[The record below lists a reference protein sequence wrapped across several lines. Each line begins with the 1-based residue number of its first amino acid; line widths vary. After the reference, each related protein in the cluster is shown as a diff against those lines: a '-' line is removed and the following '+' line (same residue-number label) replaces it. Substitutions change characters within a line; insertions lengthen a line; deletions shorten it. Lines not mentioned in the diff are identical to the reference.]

1 MFDCQCRGIHVMND
15 FKPTYIRS
23 LPDKDKVERTR
34 NWIWILEVYTSQNLT
49 EPSDHLPALS
59 GLARQAQEAG
69 WGRYIAGFW
78 RSELE
83 YLTCWE
89 IKDPTKADRC
99 STYLGPSWSWVNIMG
114 PITYAGYIRESFR
127 EKTKILIE
135 IKEVDVQTGIDSTGS
150 VLDAYLRISGR
161 CLDASLS
168 VNNKLTTMGG
178 DVYEE
183 FIPDT
188 PISIQDEVRVKLMP
202 WCLTADDTGGHLLVM
217 VLLSAKERVEAVF
230 QRNGAYE
237 RLGILRV
244 KEEGLGFR
252 DVQKFAWW
260 VAAKAE
266 DIYLV

>member
-1 MFDCQCRGIHVMND
+1 MND